1 MHLKNILFFFISIW
15 VVCKTSA
22 QEFIPL
28 WQKEKM
34 PNSKGLEI
42 KDSIVNER
50 ALRGQVWG
58 YNLNANIS
66 HDFLIKTNN
75 CLLFF
80 AYSLQSFYAST
91 IFNNSLNNKHEKLR
105 KRIY

>member
-1 MHLKNILFFFISIW
+1 MLYVNIAL
-15 VVCKTSA
+15 TRN
-22 QEFIPL
+22 L
-28 WQKEKM
+28 Y
-34 PNSKGLEI
+34 LL
-42 KDSIVNER
+42 R
-50 ALRGQVWG
+50 AGRVWG
-58 YNLNANIS
+58 YNLNASIS
-66 HDFLIKTNN
+66 HDFLVKTND